1 MRVAAVAAA
10 VSGLP
15 STAYAAATG
24 GDVLAATRAAGTLL
38 PGRRSRPSLAG
49 GVVAHAVVSAG
60 WTAVL
65 LAVARRRPLGVV
77 GGLVAGAAI
86 AALDLELAGRRH
98 PAIRALP
105 RGPQWLDHLAF
116 GAVVGALGTGQ
127 DGGSSRPDSSAASPS
142 SLVWWTA
149 PGACSGGP

>member
-1 MRVAAVAAA
+1 MGLARVAGIAAA

-15 STAYAAATG
+15 STAYAVLTG
-24 GDVLAATRAAGTLL
+24 GDPLAATRAAGTLL
-38 PGRRSRPSLAG
+38 PGRRSGPSLAG
-49 GVVAHAVVSAG
+49 GVVVHVVVGTG

-86 AALDLELAGRRH
+86 AALDLELIGRRY

-116 GAVVGALGTGQ
+116 GVVVGAF
-127 DGGSSRPDSSAASPS
+127 SEASG
-142 SLVWWTA
+142 A
-149 PGACSGGP
+149 PPHGRRRR